1 MQKHKIN
8 LQNKSSKFTTEASV
22 IFKRHAVLDHG
33 YSQQHNVVVEEELI
47 RRVSVFHKEIERK
60 DQSRDNVIHSA
71 FLSIYWLVKEEV
83 ANKKFVSLLEMTD
96 LFGLSDTK
104 FFNHRSAGA
113 TQGMLLVL
121 GQVIKKNDPEKSKK
135 T

>member
-1 MQKHKIN
+1 M
-8 LQNKSSKFTTEASV
+8 
-22 IFKRHAVLDHG
+22 
-33 YSQQHNVVVEEELI
+33 
-47 RRVSVFHKEIERK
+47 
-60 DQSRDNVIHSA
+60 
-71 FLSIYWLVKEEV
+71 KEEV